1 MTVSCHAAISEL
13 PHTHETHKLYVILTN
28 IKNKPM
34 ISKVILNRIKEM
46 SEDFGIDPN
55 VYLLDKVLLSDLDA
69 TSKAVE
75 LARTAKQILKEARE
89 KITHDESKR
98 EASECIWTACV
109 LAIKAHALYN
119 GKDIDTSEYDEVW
132 KYKLELERKLDNPIV
147 DCAFRHALTMF
158 LNAHNDWAPKEDV
171 EKSYEK
177 VKRLVD
183 LVSEIVEA

>member
-1 MTVSCHAAISEL
+1 VKTLEL
-13 PHTHETHKLYVILTN
+13 T
-28 IKNKPM
+28 
-34 ISKVILNRIKEM
+34 
-46 SEDFGIDPN
+46 
-55 VYLLDKVLLSDLDA
+55 YLLDKVLLSDLDA

-75 LARTAKQILKEARE
+75 LARTAKQILEEA
-89 KITHDESKR
+89 KITESKR
-98 EASECIWTACV
+98 EASEYIWTACV

-119 GKDIDTSEYDEVW
+119 GKDIDTSEYEEVW
-132 KYKLELERKLDNPIV
+132 KYKLELERKLDDPIV

-158 LNAHNDWAPKEDV
+158 LNAHNDWAPKEDI